1 MTTIVVDLR
10 IGVIAADTQNTD
22 RANTAYRCSKIERLS
37 DGRYFVGSGHLLTI
51 GKARR
56 WAEAGF
62 AEDKRPDFSELFG
75 ESASGYGFSCA
86 VIGPDMRAT
95 LIDDEMEPQ
104 PIRDAYF
111 ALGSGGCYAIGAMD
125 AGATPEEA
133 VAVACKRD
141 LYTSLPIDVEHMS
154 FERAP
159 ARRRKSTPR
168 PR

>member
-62 AEDKRPDFSELFG
+62 AEVEVLDIANDFFRFYRL
-75 ESASGYGFSCA
+75 
-86 VIGPDMRAT
+86 R
-95 LIDDEMEPQ
+95 
-104 PIRDAYF
+104 
-111 ALGSGGCYAIGAMD
+111 
-125 AGATPEEA
+125 
-133 VAVACKRD
+133 
-141 LYTSLPIDVEHMS
+141 
-154 FERAP
+154 
-159 ARRRKSTPR
+159 
-168 PR
+168 